1 MSPPITLYGD
11 RISGNCLKIKWVA
24 DYLGVPLRWVQVDV
38 ATGGTRAP
46 EILALNPVGKVPF
59 VVFAD
64 GRILSESNAVI
75 LHLAE
80 GSDLIPA
87 DAFTRARMLQWMF
100 WEQYSHEPFIAVR
113 RFHMAFMGRPADS
126 LDPKL
131 LERGNVAL
139 GLMERTLAD
148 TDFMAG
154 DAVSLADVAL
164 VAYTRVAHEGGYDLA
179 AFPSVSA
186 WVARMERTLGI
197 GEREGYAQP

>member
-75 LHLAE
+75 IHLAE

-197 GEREGYAQP
+197 AEREGYAQP

>member
-1 MSPPITLYGD
+1 LSQPITLYGD

-197 GEREGYAQP
+197 AEREGYAQP

>member
-1 MSPPITLYGD
+1 MSDAITLYGD

-24 DYLGVPLRWVQVDV
+24 DYLGVPTRWVQVDV
-38 ATGGTRAP
+38 AAGGTRAP

-80 GSDLIPA
+80 GSSLIPA
-87 DAFTRARMLQWMF
+87 DAFARARMLQWMF

-113 RFHMAFMGRPADS
+113 RFFMAFMGRQAS
-126 LDPKL
+126 ELDPKL

-148 TDFMAG
+148 SDFMVG
-154 DAVSLADVAL
+154 DALSLADVAL
-164 VAYTRVAHEGGYDLA
+164 VAYTRVAHEGGYDLG
-179 AFPSVSA
+179 AFPLVCA
-186 WVARMERTLGI
+186 WVARVERTLKIAPG
-197 GEREGYAQP
+197 EGYAG

>member
-1 MSPPITLYGD
+1 MSQPITLYGD

-24 DYLGVPLRWVQVDV
+24 DYLGVPLRWIQVDV

-75 LHLAE
+75 IHLAE

-197 GEREGYAQP
+197 AEREGYAQP